1 LNEKDFIDKTVITI
15 QSYGL
20 KRFPSD
26 FYDPAHLIKI
36 SIPVKTLM
44 LGKEFFGT
52 HQVLTT
58 DGALIY
64 QAETLNEARFFIYS
78 SVNRNGITHLPEDK
92 NLIDQTIKEYHH
104 YLDGL
109 ISMIISEYKK
119 AFPGGKDSLSVS
131 NKIFQKLNIIRY

>member
-1 LNEKDFIDKTVITI
+1 
-15 QSYGL
+15 
-20 KRFPSD
+20 
-26 FYDPAHLIKI
+26 
-36 SIPVKTLM
+36 M

>member
-1 LNEKDFIDKTVITI
+1 MKQDFLFIA
-15 QSYGL
+15 
-20 KRFPSD
+20 R
-26 FYDPAHLIKI
+26 
-36 SIPVKTLM
+36 
-44 LGKEFFGT
+44 
-52 HQVLTT
+52 LT
-58 DGALIY
+58 
-64 QAETLNEARFFIYS
+64 
-78 SVNRNGITHLPEDK
+78 NGITHLPEDK